1 MKELRDVLT
10 TLGDKMTDKEFE
22 EMMTEATI
30 TKDGLIPIEGIIHNN
45 IGIKHGFS
53 YINIRQVPW
62 EVLKTEVSR
71 GRC

>member
-30 TKDGLIPIEGIIHNN
+30 TKDGLIPIEGMLLMSIMYSNVSH
-45 IGIKHGFS
+45 KM
-53 YINIRQVPW
+53 IRIF
-62 EVLKTEVSR
+62 
-71 GRC
+71 